1 MAVNFRKKMLATI
14 ANQRLKAVETV
25 ALRSR
30 KLEMT
35 F

>member
-14 ANQRLKAVETV
+14 ANPRLKAMETL
-25 ALRSR
+25 AFRSR
-30 KLEMT
+30 KLEMP